1 MQRLYKRDKLHGNT
15 LDVGVACA
23 YAYAIFIRCQTLRI
37 IEAMTIAITSVEIAK
52 YRSELSSNSEALV
65 ALDAIEDCE
74 GNLEDAAIA
83 LAIHVGQEPDTSE
96 GWLESLAK
104 RCRPIICQEN
114 FKDDLLAGSVA
125 VAVEALETSKFI
137 PSQLATLVAIYAV
150 KTGANDFCHGFEEE
164 SE

>member
-1 MQRLYKRDKLHGNT
+1 MIT
-15 LDVGVACA
+15 
-23 YAYAIFIRCQTLRI
+23 
-37 IEAMTIAITSVEIAK
+37 ITSVEIAK

-104 RCRPIICQEN
+104 RCRPIICQQD
-114 FKDDLLAGSVA
+114 FKDDLLAGSIA
-125 VAVEALETSKFI
+125 GAVEALAASNLI
-137 PSQLATLVAIYAV
+137 PPQLATLVAIYAV
-150 KTGANDFCHGFEEE
+150 KSGANDFCHGFEGE
-164 SE
+164 SD